1 MPAPLQVPEGI
12 LVVDKA
18 AGPTSHDVVSRVRR
32 LFGTRKVGHAGTLDP
47 PATGVLLVG
56 LGRATRLLRFLQSLE
71 KAYDATVVFGASTST
86 QDATGQVVERRTCAF
101 TEEELRAASQDFV
114 GDIEQIPPMVSAVKV
129 GGEPLY
135 RAARRGEVVER
146 AARPVR
152 VYELAVAA
160 FDPGAYTAA
169 IHLRCSSGTYVR
181 TLAADLGERLGC
193 GAHVRSLRRVAI
205 GSFTESQAV
214 LLDDLEPVSMAE
226 RLAHVVPMAAAL
238 RDFPSVSVEG
248 ADLDGVRNGRPL
260 DLAGDDPARD
270 EGGPVAV
277 LDPDGDLVAV
287 YEAIDGRLRPAAVLG
302 AAGAPVP

>member
-1 MPAPLQVPEGI
+1 MPAPVQVPEGI

-86 QDATGQVVERRTCAF
+86 QDATGQVVERRRCAF
-101 TEEELRAASQDFV
+101 TEEELRAASQEFV

-181 TLAADLGERLGC
+181 TLAADLGERLAC

-205 GSFTESQAV
+205 GSFTASQAV
-214 LLDDLEPVSMAE
+214 LLDDLEPAGMAE

-277 LDPDGDLVAV
+277 LDPDGVLVAV

>member
-1 MPAPLQVPEGI
+1 MPAPVQVPEGI

-86 QDATGQVVERRTCAF
+86 QDATGQVVERRRCAF
-101 TEEELRAASQDFV
+101 TEEELRAATQEFV

-181 TLAADLGERLGC
+181 TLAADLGERLAC

-205 GSFTESQAV
+205 GSFTASQAV
-214 LLDDLEPVSMAE
+214 LLDDLEPAGMAE

-277 LDPDGDLVAV
+277 LDPDGVLVAV

>member
-32 LFGTRKVGHAGTLDP
+32 LVGTRKVGHAGTLDP

>member
-101 TEEELRAASQDFV
+101 TEEELRAASQEFV

-152 VYELAVAA
+152 VYELEVAA

-181 TLAADLGERLGC
+181 TLAADLGERLAC

-205 GSFTESQAV
+205 GSFTASQAV
-214 LLDDLEPVSMAE
+214 LLDDLEPAGMAE

-260 DLAGDDPARD
+260 DLVGDDPPRD

-277 LDPDGDLVAV
+277 LDPDGVLVAV